1 MINFTIIDYKIG
13 NHKSLDV
20 FIRNLGHRTK
30 VSSSYNDI
38 KLSDI
43 IILPGIGAFPSAMSS
58 IKELKLDNLIINEY
72 LRNKPI
78 IGICLGM
85 QLLAST
91 SYEFKETKGLNI
103 IPGKV
108 MPLKKSFNIGWNSV
122 KTIGNQGKITIRS
135 KDTFYFN
142 HSYGFNCN
150 KKFLLAETNDEQ
162 KIPSI
167 IRKKNVYGIQ
177 FHPEKS
183 QKSGKILFKNII
195 KDIKNN
201 A

>member
-1 MINFTIIDYKIG
+1 MINFTIIDYRIG
-13 NHKSLDV
+13 NHRSLEV
-20 FIRNLGHRTK
+20 FIRNLGHYSK
-30 VSSSYNDI
+30 VSNNYSDI
-38 KLSDI
+38 KSSDI

-58 IKELKLDNLIINEY
+58 IKELKLDDLIINEY
-72 LRNKPI
+72 LRDKPI

-85 QLLAST
+85 QLLATT
-91 SYEFKETKGLNI
+91 SSEFKQTKGLNI

-108 MPLKKSFNIGWNSV
+108 MPLNHSFNIGWNSI
-122 KTIGNQGKITIRS
+122 KTIGEQGKITIGS

-142 HSYGFNCN
+142 HSYGFSCN
-150 KKFLLAETNDEQ
+150 KKFLLAETNDDQ

-167 IRKKNVYGIQ
+167 IKKKNVYGIQ